1 MKFKLV
7 PLLLI
12 LSLFA
17 CEQRITQNPSPQTT
31 PSTIITTSP
40 TVAPTLLPAPI
51 LSPSPVQSST
61 PVITASASVV
71 VDPSS
76 NLNSS
81 SVPTASPTL
90 TPVKTNRILFD
101 TSINPFNSSSDQ
113 AIQGISKLT
122 QILEDANY
130 TVLFD
135 SIANLENLNDIDT
148 ILIISP
154 SKDYSDVDINRLS
167 NFIALGKKVF
177 IGGEW
182 GGYGSFSAT
191 AVNKLLKDA
200 NLKIDEDVIKET
212 SQSNYDQSDEQ
223 LLISDVISH
232 PISNGVSDLAFY
244 SSASVNLINTQN
256 TKSKIIAS
264 SSLLSFAVKAN
275 TYKSGVVAVS
285 ELGAGKIAVSGDSSF
300 LLDSDSNSNGISNI
314 DELNNK
320 NLILNILK
328 W

>member
-7 PLLLI
+7 PLLVI

-31 PSTIITTSP
+31 PSVIITASP
-40 TVAPTLLPAPI
+40 SAEPTLIPVPG
-51 LSPSPVQSST
+51 LSPSPVETSQPTIS
-61 PVITASASVV
+61 ASASVT

-81 SVPTASPTL
+81 PAPTASPTII
-90 TPVKTNRILFD
+90 PVKSNRILFD
-101 TSINPFNSSSDQ
+101 TSINPFNSSSEEN
-113 AIQGISKLT
+113 IQGISKLT
-122 QILEDANY
+122 QILEDSNY

-135 SIANLENLNDIDT
+135 SIANRESLNDIDT

-154 SKDYSDVDINRLS
+154 SKDYSDIYINRLNS
-167 NFIALGKKVF
+167 FVASGKKVF
-177 IGGEW
+177 IAAEW
-182 GGYGSFSAT
+182 GGYGNFSAS

-200 NLKIDEDVIKET
+200 NLRIDEDVVKEMN
-212 SQSNYDQSDEQ
+212 QSNYDQSDEQ
-223 LLISDVISH
+223 LLISDISSH
-232 PISNGVSDLAFY
+232 PITKGISDLAFY

-256 TKSKIIAS
+256 MKSKIVAS

-275 TYKSGVVAVS
+275 TYKSGVVAAS
-285 ELGAGKIAVSGDSSF
+285 ELGTGKIIVSGDSSF
-300 LLDSDSNSNGISNI
+300 LLDSDSNDNGVSNI